1 MNQVQQPSAMIVAP
15 RGTKR
20 RHLIGSGLGIF
31 TLGMLPGAGLVR
43 AQAKTPVMISEAIK
57 LGMYVSA
64 YTARRKGL
72 FAKHGLEA
80 TIVPAGGIALPV
92 PVLLSGRGQFSIT
105 GPGMAVNSTLEG
117 GRMKVI
123 AKMVGG
129 VAMWAVGRPGSKISS
144 LDQFKNKTLAT
155 LRFPSSTI
163 QTPTYTL
170 REHGGFDPKEH
181 GVKFLELPPGAQAQA
196 VKDGRAD
203 YAPMFEWDVSIA
215 TRQFGLEVAYSFADA
230 IGSLAWTTS
239 FVTEDYLGKNRE
251 VVQAYCNAL
260 AEAQKMLHT
269 DPSVFVEV
277 SQAEFPQ
284 VDKEAIQSAAD
295 NFLKTRFVV
304 PRNPTIS
311 KPEWEAV
318 MKLEMGG
325 GAIKQTLPYEQMV
338 DNSFALK
345 AAEQFGLKA

>member
-1 MNQVQQPSAMIVAP
+1 MSQVHLPSALVVAP

-20 RHLIGSGLGIF
+20 RHLLGGGLGIV
-31 TLGMLPGAGLVR
+31 TLGMLPGAGLVH
-43 AQAKTPVMISEAIK
+43 AQQRTPVMISEAIK

-64 YTARRKGL
+64 YTARRRGL

-80 TIVPAGGIALPV
+80 SIVPAGGIALPV

-129 VAMWAVGRPGSKISS
+129 VAMWAVGRPGTRISS

-163 QTPTYTL
+163 QTPTFTM

-203 YAPMFEWDVSIA
+203 YAPMFEWDVSVA

-230 IGSLAWTTS
+230 IGALAWTTS
-239 FVTEDYLGKNRE
+239 FVTEEYLGRNRE

-260 AEAQKMLHT
+260 AEAQRLLHT
-269 DPSVFVEV
+269 DPTVFVEV

-284 VDKEAIQSAAD
+284 IDREAIQSAAD

-311 KPEWEAV
+311 KAEWDAV
-318 MKLEMGG
+318 MKLELGG
-325 GAIKQTLPYEQMV
+325 GAIKQPLPYEQMV
-338 DNSFALK
+338 DNSFAQR
-345 AAEQFGLKA
+345 AAEQFGLRS

>member
-1 MNQVQQPSAMIVAP
+1 MNPIRLPSALVVAPKGTSRRDILGRGLGIVAFSAL
-15 RGTKR
+15 G
-20 RHLIGSGLGIF
+20 GSGL
-31 TLGMLPGAGLVR
+31 AR
-43 AQAKTPVMISEAIK
+43 AQPTTPVMISEAIK
-57 LGMYVSA
+57 LGMYISA
-64 YTARRKGL
+64 YTAKRKGL
-72 FAKHGLEA
+72 FAKHGLDA

-105 GPGMAVNSTLEG
+105 GSGMAVNSTMEG

-123 AKMVGG
+123 AKIVGG
-129 VAMWAVGRPGSKISS
+129 VAMWAVGRPGSKVTS
-144 LDQFKNKTLAT
+144 LDQFKGKTLAT

-163 QTPTYTL
+163 QTPTFTMK
-170 REHGGFDPKEH
+170 EHGGFDPKEH

-239 FVTEDYLGKNRE
+239 FVTEEYLSKNPQT
-251 VVQAYCNAL
+251 VQAYCNAI

-277 SQAEFPQ
+277 SMAEFPQ
-284 VDKEAIQSAAD
+284 VEKAAIESAAE
-295 NFLKTRFVV
+295 NFLRTRFVV

-318 MKLEMGG
+318 MKLELGG
-325 GAIKQTLPYEQMV
+325 GAIKQPLPYEQMV
-338 DNSFALK
+338 DNSFAQK

>member
-1 MNQVQQPSAMIVAP
+1 MNPVRFPSAMLVTP
-15 RGTKR
+15 KGTSR
-20 RHLIGSGLGIF
+20 RLLLGGGLGIV
-31 TLGMLPGAGLVR
+31 TLGTLSSTGLVR

-57 LGMYVSA
+57 LGMYISA

-105 GPGMAVNSTLEG
+105 GSGMAVNSTNEG
-117 GRMKVI
+117 GKMKVI
-123 AKMVGG
+123 AKIVGG
-129 VAMWAVGRPGSKISS
+129 VAMWAVGRPGTKISS

-163 QTPTYTL
+163 QTPTFTMK
-170 REHGGFDPKEH
+170 EHGGFDPKEH

-215 TRQFGLEVAYSFADA
+215 TRQFGLEVAYSFSDA

-239 FVTEDYLGKNRE
+239 FVTEEYLGKNPE
-251 VVQAYCNAL
+251 IVQAYCNAI
-260 AEAQKMLHT
+260 AEAQKMLHS
-269 DPSVFVEV
+269 DPKVFIEV

-295 NFLKTRFVV
+295 NFLRTRFVV

-311 KPEWEAV
+311 KTEWDAV
-318 MKLEMGG
+318 MKLELGG
-325 GAIKQTLPYEQMV
+325 GAIKQPLPYEQMV
-338 DNSFALK
+338 DNSFAQK
-345 AAEQFGLKA
+345 AADQYGLKA

>member
-1 MNQVQQPSAMIVAP
+1 MSQVHLPSALVVAP

-20 RHLIGSGLGIF
+20 RHLLGGSLGIV
-31 TLGMLPGAGLVR
+31 TLGMLPGAGLVH
-43 AQAKTPVMISEAIK
+43 AQQRTPVMISEAIK

-64 YTARRKGL
+64 YTARRRGL

-129 VAMWAVGRPGSKISS
+129 VAMWAVGRPGTRISS

-163 QTPTYTL
+163 QTPTFTM

-203 YAPMFEWDVSIA
+203 YAPMFEWDVSVA

-230 IGSLAWTTS
+230 IGALAWTTS
-239 FVTEDYLGKNRE
+239 FVTEEYLGRNRE

-260 AEAQKMLHT
+260 AEAQRLLHT
-269 DPSVFVEV
+269 DPTVFVEV

-284 VDKEAIQSAAD
+284 IEREAIQSAAD
-295 NFLKTRFVV
+295 NFLRTRFVV

-311 KPEWEAV
+311 KAEWDAV
-318 MKLEMGG
+318 MKLELGG
-325 GAIKQTLPYEQMV
+325 GAIKQPLPYEQMV
-338 DNSFALK
+338 DNSFAQR
-345 AAEQFGLKA
+345 AAEQFGLRS